1 MFEAVRNNKRVA
13 QVILA
18 LLIVPF
24 AFFGMDAYF
33 SDSGSANEAARVG
46 GTTIGAWEFDQA
58 LREQQDRLRQDGGAR
73 STVRCC
79 SRSNCGRAVLEN
91 LINQRV
97 LALYAAENRLVVT
110 PQQLRRPSPAWPPSR
125 KTAGFSL
132 SQRYETPLRAQ
143 GMTPAT
149 FEARLAQDVRVRSRI
164 VAAVGDAGIVP
175 EASAARRF
183 LDAQLESRSV
193 REFRLSAKA
202 LAADVKGG
210 RRAGQRL
217 PRVPT

>member
-58 LREQQDRLRQDGGAR
+58 LREQQDRLRQDGGGQVDRALLQSAELR
-73 STVRCC
+73 
-79 SRSNCGRAVLEN
+79 RAVLEN

-110 PQQLRRPSPAWPPSR
+110 PQQLQE
-125 KTAGFSL
+125 TIAG
-132 SQRYETPLRAQ
+132 
-143 GMTPAT
+143 
-149 FEARLAQDVRVRSRI
+149 
-164 VAAVGDAGIVP
+164 VASFQENG
-175 EASAARRF
+175 
-183 LDAQLESRSV
+183 
-193 REFRLSAKA
+193 
-202 LAADVKGG
+202 
-210 RRAGQRL
+210 
-217 PRVPT
+217 